1 MTQHWPC
8 VLSPWSRGTEQQ
20 VFYSWVAISWPLDL
34 KTSLNGTSYRVTH
47 INNGWLMIIGWT
59 LGTYAHPIQRWST
72 HQPQGQ
78 CSKVSGNCR
87 RFGQG
92 SSEPEQNVLTPFPK
106 FTSARTML
114 AFVVSTCNETL
125 APSTLE
131 GSTKVRT
138 VPVGSRKLQVTRI
151 CLLGA

>member
-1 MTQHWPC
+1 MPILSRDEALTNLKDN
-8 VLSPWSRGTEQQ
+8 VL
-20 VFYSWVAISWPLDL
+20 
-34 KTSLNGTSYRVTH
+34 KSLETAG
-47 INNGWLMIIGWT
+47 G
-59 LGTYAHPIQRWST
+59 
-72 HQPQGQ
+72 
-78 CSKVSGNCR
+78 
-87 RFGQG
+87 FGQG